1 MFWSRPLLPLRPAA
15 FVVGIA
21 ALALVSVPAQAAV
34 TDSPHFKALGMIIVW
49 GGDASGQPIA
59 SDFILD
65 TATGAGD
72 ADLIAGDVQAVV
84 TGSMLPPDAPISGNR
99 GAPVRIRSIAGGG
112 RVDADSN
119 LDGVMDANDTFSAF
133 RLRNNSDINTRRMEI
148 FSSFYVASNVPFSID
163 GVATPLGDTTPD
175 QMNRMR
181 AYFDGVTVAG
191 DDGLPFGS
199 AAQFPHSGGV
209 TGGRRMNGRRFSNF
223 TTPRP
228 VFRGN
233 QRTAAS
239 RGSLADQSVRF
250 DFRYRYNSGNVDLA
264 DGVFDAEAEIVY
276 TVFIP

>member
-1 MFWSRPLLPLRPAA
+1 MRVQSFFALGAITALMLTSAPGAA
-15 FVVGIA
+15 ADI
-21 ALALVSVPAQAAV
+21 
-34 TDSPHFKALGMIIVW
+34 TDSPAFRVQGMVAVWASDSSGNAPIV
-49 GGDASGQPIA
+49 
-59 SDFILD
+59 SDFIID
-65 TATGAGD
+65 TGTGTSAATSGD
-72 ADLIAGDVQAVV
+72 TDLIGSDVHTVV
-84 TGSMLPPDAPISGNR
+84 TGSLTYFDNTVADEQ
-99 GAPVRIRSIAGGG
+99 GAPLRVQRVVGGG
-112 RVDADSN
+112 FTTDFDGN
-119 LDGVMDANDTFSAF
+119 GVMDANDTFSAF